1 MWCNSSVWL
10 PSTAG
15 ACLQP
20 HGCSFGDGQVIP
32 SPGTTSEPAA
42 LGGEGLSSG
51 KLLCPCPRPHPC
63 PPPCKLSS
71 DPSRSGWDAHVCSMG
86 TCLAELTVWTNACC
100 GCSGTWERSPTTSS
114 VSHSHGMLSAL
125 CPLPVCVAAGP
136 PTHTG
141 WCCLCSLASQPFL
154 RDLALAI
161 FHLQCLSWW
170 VGFKKQTEF

>member
-20 HGCSFGDGQVIP
+20 HGCSSGDRQVIP

-42 LGGEGLSSG
+42 LGGKGLSSR
-51 KLLCPCPRPHPC
+51 KLLCPCPHPC

-86 TCLAELTVWTNACC
+86 TCLAELSVWTNACC
-100 GCSGTWERSPTTSS
+100 DCSGTWERSPSTSS

-125 CPLPVCVAAGP
+125 CPLPVRVAAGP
-136 PTHTG
+136 PHPRRLVLPLLSCFSAFPEGLGTG
-141 WCCLCSLASQPFL
+141 HISSAMPQL
-154 RDLALAI
+154 
-161 FHLQCLSWW
+161 
-170 VGFKKQTEF
+170 VGRI